1 MMLQQFTRRS
11 ILALTLCLTFLATAG
26 FAQEGAWETI
36 GTYDGVKVWRK
47 QIPGSDLFAFKGEIT
62 TNLHIGKI
70 MNTFLDRDQRKY
82 WVDRFKEQKMI
93 EKPNPLSELYWI
105 HFELPFPMTDR
116 DYVLK
121 ADGQNDAT
129 AHVFTAR
136 IKSVVDARKGPDDC
150 CVRAEAKNT
159 YYRFEALPG
168 SEKTKLTV
176 EVHTDPKGSLPD
188 WLINLIQKKWPSK
201 TLSGLINRAKAQ
213 NQIAPDYANWH
224 DAPVAAP
231 APTPLQP

>member
-1 MMLQQFTRRS
+1 MMLQLYSRRAV
-11 ILALTLCLTFLATAG
+11 LALCLSLAFLSSAAV
-26 FAQEGAWETI
+26 AQEGAWESI

-47 QIPGSDLFAFKGEIT
+47 TVPGSELFAFKGEIV

-70 MNTFLDRDQRKY
+70 MTTFLDREQRKF
-82 WVDRFKEQKMI
+82 WVDRFADQKMI

-105 HFELPFPMTDR
+105 HFGLPFPISDR

-121 ADGQNDAT
+121 ADGQVDNA

-136 IKSVVDARKGPDDC
+136 IKSVVDPRKGADDC

-201 TLSGLINRAKAQ
+201 TLSGLITRARAQ
-213 NQIAPDYANWH
+213 NQIQPEFANWH
-224 DAPVAAP
+224 DAPAAP
-231 APTPLQP
+231 